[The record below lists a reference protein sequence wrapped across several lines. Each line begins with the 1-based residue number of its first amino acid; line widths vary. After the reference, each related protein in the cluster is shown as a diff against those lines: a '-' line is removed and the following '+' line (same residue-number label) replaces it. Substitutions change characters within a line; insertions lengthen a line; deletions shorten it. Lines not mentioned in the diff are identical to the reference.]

1 MYLYIKENY
10 IDTEG
15 ILNNNIIKEI
25 VKEQFKEETNGISDW
40 WVSSFKKRWNLSTQK
55 VKPSKVAVNL
65 PSDSEQD
72 IFLNEC
78 EEYRN
83 KTKSKFFL
91 TMMKQVI
98 IL

>member
-1 MYLYIKENY
+1 M
-10 IDTEG
+10 
-15 ILNNNIIKEI
+15 
-25 VKEQFKEETNGISDW
+25 KEQFKENKIEVSEW
-40 WVSSFKKRWNLSTQK
+40 WVSNFKKRWNLSTQK

-65 PSDSEQD
+65 PSEDEQK

-78 EEYRN
+78 EDYRN
-83 KTKSKFFL
+83 KVKSKFFS